1 MMISPDFL
9 SNKIHAEV
17 QGVADTGFPLDI
29 FPEPMQKIVHE
40 LVTYE
45 NFNLEYTASVML
57 SAYATAIGNTYHV
70 KIKGKWET
78 ACAIYMVLVGRPG
91 LGKTPP
97 IGFLYKPIR
106 DFDQQMLD
114 KAHKEYDAYAQQQT
128 MKKDGEMKEPMEKP
142 RLVQTVISD
151 FTQEAMLSTH
161 YDNPRGIVLL
171 VDEVVALF
179 NSVKRYSAKS
189 NLIEDLLSAYSG
201 QPLKAV
207 RKSEVFPICV
217 SHPCINLIG
226 GIQTNILDEI
236 FKKEYVSNGLTDR
249 FLFVFPKNKKIP
261 KWQIG
266 IDKEKRPDTLWK
278 WTYYINKV
286 QNMVCPLCDDGLSAQ
301 PKELDFSDEA
311 MTYFYNWNN
320 GIIDEVNSIEDDNEV
335 ESRKMKLNGNAARL
349 SLILQV
355 MRWSAGDC
363 QLDCIDIVSVK
374 GAIRLIEYFED
385 SYKRVK
391 ALSGIEETT
400 KNQDGWLALV
410 GNTFTSAEAEATGT
424 RFGVS
429 RRTVFSSLKR
439 LTDSNTPTLRRVK
452 QGIYEK
458 IVKDCTSA
466 QCTSALS
473 ESDKSDSSCEGKVQ
487 CAEVQSANSAEDKA
501 DEEEEG
507 GRNE

>member
-1 MMISPDFL
+1 MINPEFL
-9 SNKIHAEV
+9 SNKIHEDLQRVAE
-17 QGVADTGFPLDI
+17 TGFPLDI
-29 FPEPMQKIVHE
+29 YPEPIQKIVYE

-45 NFNLEYTASVML
+45 NFNLEYTASVIL
-57 SAYATAIGNTYHV
+57 SAYATAIGNTCHV
-70 KIKGKWET
+70 RIKGKWET
-78 ACAIYMVLVGRPG
+78 ACALYMVLVGRPG

-97 IGFLYKPIR
+97 IGFLYRPIR

-114 KAHKEYDAYAQQQT
+114 KAHKEYDAYSLQQT
-128 MKKDGEMKEPMEKP
+128 AKKDSEQKDPIEKP
-142 RLVQTVISD
+142 RLIQTVISD

-179 NSVKRYSAKS
+179 NSVKRYSSKS

-207 RKSEVFPICV
+207 RKSEVFPICIP
-217 SHPCINLIG
+217 HPCINLIG

-249 FLFVFPKNKKIP
+249 FLFVFPKNKRIP

-266 IDKEKRPDTLWK
+266 IDKEKRPDTMWK
-278 WTYYINKV
+278 WSYYMNKV
-286 QNMVCPLCDDGLSAQ
+286 QNIPCPLSDDGLSIQ
-301 PKELDFSDEA
+301 PKELEFSEEA

-320 GIIDEVNSIEDDNEV
+320 SIIDEVNGIDDDNEV

-363 QLDCIDIVSVK
+363 QLDCIDIISVK

-385 SYKRVK
+385 SYQRVK
-391 ALSGIEETT
+391 ALSGIEGSG
-400 KNQDGWLALV
+400 KNQDGWLSLV
-410 GNTFTSAEAEATGT
+410 SDTFTAAEAEVAGI
-424 RFGVS
+424 RFGIS
-429 RRTVFSSLKR
+429 RRTVYTTLKR
-439 LTDSNTPTLRRVK
+439 LSESNPPVIKRVK

-458 IVKDCTSA
+458 IVSDCTTA
-466 QCTSALS
+466 KCTTALP
-473 ESDKSDSSCEGKVQ
+473 EDMDADNNTFVQ
-487 CAEVQSANSAEDKA
+487 SAEVQSANEIQK
-501 DEEEEG
+501 G
-507 GRNE
+507 GSNE